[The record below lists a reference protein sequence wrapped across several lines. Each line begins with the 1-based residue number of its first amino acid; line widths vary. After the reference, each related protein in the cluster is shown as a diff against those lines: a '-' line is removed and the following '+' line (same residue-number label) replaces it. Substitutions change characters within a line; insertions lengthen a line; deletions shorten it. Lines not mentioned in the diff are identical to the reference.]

1 MKRSDEIKLREQMHI
16 EEKRGDTW
24 LGFRPTI
31 FKDKKKYDRKREKG
45 KFQKELERAMGE
57 YV

>member
-1 MKRSDEIKLREQMHI
+1 MKREDEIKLREQMHI

-31 FKDKKKYDRKREKG
+31 FKSKKKYNRKREKG
-45 KFQKELERAMGE
+45 KFQRELERCLYE
-57 YV
+57 S

>member
-1 MKRSDEIKLREQMHI
+1 MHI

-31 FKDKKKYDRKREKG
+31 FKNKKKYDRKREKG
-45 KFQKELERAMGE
+45 KFQKELERAIGE